1 MTMPDK
7 VYAGHNGYGT
17 YWQTNAS
24 DTDTTYLRADIAD
37 ELARALEVAQET
49 ATAQYKG
56 NLYPENADGWE
67 MCVNDMLGCIED
79 ALARYRT
86 LTP

>member
-37 ELARALEVAQET
+37 ELARALEEIAGMDLMSASAVA
-49 ATAQYKG
+49 Y
-56 NLYPENADGWE
+56 NA
-67 MCVNDMLGCIED
+67 LT
-79 ALARYRT
+79 RYRA